1 MTEEV
6 KDPNEVQSIN
16 IDGTPHDIDSLTELA
31 KFYVSQLQDL
41 QQKLGRLKFEVT
53 QVEVANNGFMQML
66 RDEIAN
72 PKPPPTA
79 EPPVEVVQQ

>member
-41 QQKLGRLKFEVT
+41 ANRNLAGLSLRLLK
-53 QVEVANNGFMQML
+53 
-66 RDEIAN
+66 
-72 PKPPPTA
+72 
-79 EPPVEVVQQ
+79 